1 MNPPAE
7 DTTNAAGAR
16 SGSGLVRPLVRL
28 ARLPQWSKSLFVAVG
43 PFYAMTQPG
52 PMGTGE
58 TPMSEI
64 AWRTLLTALGF
75 SLVSSGLYCFNDVA
89 DTQADRAHP
98 RKCRR
103 PVASGEVSP
112 RAASVFGAVLIVL
125 GFASAAAL
133 PAPSRWWVLGLL
145 AVHLSNVSLYTAAL
159 KHRRIAD
166 VMSLALGFV
175 LRVVAGCAAM
185 AIVPSTWLLN
195 ATFFLSMF
203 LAFGKRLG
211 ERRSMGEQAHEA
223 RAVLHRYSLDLL
235 RMLVVVTAVATLLTY
250 AQYVQDR
257 GAAFELSVFDGDRT
271 AGFRFNLL
279 WLTMIPATFALLRA
293 MVMVETGEYDDPTEL
308 AMKDPPFM
316 AAAGGFVVLTV
327 LITVWM
333 APGAPM

>member
-1 MNPPAE
+1 M
-7 DTTNAAGAR
+7 NAAGP
-16 SGSGLVRPLVRL
+16 GPGLVRPLIRL
-28 ARLPQWSKSLFVAVG
+28 MRLPQWSKSLFVAVG

-52 PMGTGE
+52 PMGTGG
-58 TPMSEI
+58 TPLGEI
-64 AWRTLLTALGF
+64 VFRTVLTALGF

-89 DTQADRAHP
+89 DAKADRAHP

-112 RAASVFGAVLIVL
+112 RAASVFGVVLIAV
-125 GFASAAAL
+125 GFACAMAL
-133 PAPSRWWVLGLL
+133 PAPSRWWVLALL
-145 AVHLSNVSLYTAAL
+145 GMHLSNVSLYTAML
-159 KHRRIAD
+159 KHRRIVD

-211 ERRSMGEQAHEA
+211 ERRSMGEQATQA
-223 RAVLHRYSLDLL
+223 RAVLHRYSLELL

-257 GAAFELSVFDGDRT
+257 GSAFELTVFDGEQT
-271 AGFRFNLL
+271 AGFGLNLL

-316 AAAGGFVVLTV
+316 LAAGGFVFLTV
-327 LITVWM
+327 LITLWM
-333 APGAPM
+333 APGVSS

>member
-1 MNPPAE
+1 MKTAE
-7 DTTNAAGAR
+7 PR
-16 SGSGLVRPLVRL
+16 SFTPKALVRL

-43 PFYAMTQPG
+43 PFYAMTQSG
-52 PMGTGE
+52 PMGTGD

-64 AWRTLLTALGF
+64 ATRTVLTGLGF
-75 SLVSSGLYCFNDVA
+75 SLVSSGLYCFNDIA
-89 DTQADRAHP
+89 DAQADRSHP

-125 GFASAAAL
+125 GFAAVTAL

-145 AVHLSNVSLYTAAL
+145 AMHLCNVSVYTTML
-159 KHRRIAD
+159 KHRRIVD
-166 VMSLALGFV
+166 VMSLAFGFV

-211 ERRSMGEQAHEA
+211 ERQSMGEQATEA
-223 RAVLHRYSLDLL
+223 RAVLLRYSLDLL

-257 GAAFELSVFDGDRT
+257 GGSFEVMLFGAEQT
-271 AGFRFNLL
+271 AGFGFNLL
-279 WLTMIPATFALLRA
+279 WLTMLPATFALLRA

-308 AMKDPPFM
+308 ATKDPPFM
-316 AAAGGFVVLTV
+316 VAAGGFVLLTV
-327 LITVWM
+327 VIKLWVS
-333 APGAPM
+333 PGA